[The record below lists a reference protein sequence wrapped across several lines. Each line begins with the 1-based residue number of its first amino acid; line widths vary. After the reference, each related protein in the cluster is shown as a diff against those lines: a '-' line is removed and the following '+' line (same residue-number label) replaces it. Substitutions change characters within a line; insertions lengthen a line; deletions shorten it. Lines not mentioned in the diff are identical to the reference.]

1 MNSKKVILE
10 NVLGS
15 LKNKYWI
22 LKIFNVVVCCVLHNY
37 CEMWKIQKLG
47 HLNDVIT
54 RDKLARFKVDK
65 DEEQAKQARELM
77 KIVLFKQWLI
87 TT

>member
-1 MNSKKVILE
+1 
-10 NVLGS
+10 
-15 LKNKYWI
+15 
-22 LKIFNVVVCCVLHNY
+22 
-37 CEMWKIQKLG
+37 
-47 HLNDVIT
+47 LNDVIT

-77 KIVLFKQWLI
+77 KIVLFEQWLI